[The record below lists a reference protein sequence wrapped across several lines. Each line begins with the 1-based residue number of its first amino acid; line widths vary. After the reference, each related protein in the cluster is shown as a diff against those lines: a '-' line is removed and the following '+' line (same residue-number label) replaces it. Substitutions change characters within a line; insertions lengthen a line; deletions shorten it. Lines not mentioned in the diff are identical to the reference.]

1 MINKMNKK
9 SIVGS
14 LLFVFVFASFVLI
27 LSGCSPSGPGGSTH
41 LDSGTSGVDASF
53 FDNVPPSQIYDSQ
66 KLTIPVKVVNKGTFD
81 TTATVYLVG
90 FDKNILQG
98 QNSKTVSLKGVS
110 QSLPI
115 GDIKEITFDL
125 MPHLPNDADHFSP
138 PINLY
143 ICYPYETKHTFSVCV
158 SSSPTYTVSKA
169 QCNPNQAY
177 SYSGGQGAP
186 VAVTSISQ
194 TPGQGMTTFNIQIAN
209 VGGGKVI
216 DPSKVSS
223 CLSTN
228 EMDLNKVKVVSVT
241 MPGVSNMSCSPKEVY
256 LVNGK
261 GQFTCTAHFNTNT
274 NGPQVTALNVILDY
288 GYKKLESSKTIN
300 IIKSVR

>member
-1 MINKMNKK
+1 MDKK
-9 SIVGS
+9 SLVGS
-14 LLFVFVFASFVLI
+14 LLFVFVFISFVLV
-27 LSGCSPSGPGGSTH
+27 LSGCGPSGSGGSAH

-90 FDKNILQG
+90 FDTNILQG
-98 QNSKTVSLKGVS
+98 QNSKVVSLKGVS

-125 MPHLPNDADHFSP
+125 TPHLPADADHFSP

-143 ICYPYETKHTFSVCV
+143 VCYPYETKHTFSVCV
-158 SSSPTYTVSKA
+158 SSSPTYSVSKA
-169 QCNPNQAY
+169 QCNPNQVD

-209 VGGGKVI
+209 VGGGDVI
-216 DPSKVSS
+216 DSSKVGS

-228 EMDLNKVKVVSVT
+228 EMDLNKVTVDSITLSGK
-241 MPGVSNMSCSPKEVY
+241 PIECSPKVVY
-256 LVNGK
+256 LVNGR
-261 GQFTCTAHFNTNT
+261 GQFTCTAHFSKDT
-274 NGPQVTALNVILDY
+274 NGPQVTPLSIILKY